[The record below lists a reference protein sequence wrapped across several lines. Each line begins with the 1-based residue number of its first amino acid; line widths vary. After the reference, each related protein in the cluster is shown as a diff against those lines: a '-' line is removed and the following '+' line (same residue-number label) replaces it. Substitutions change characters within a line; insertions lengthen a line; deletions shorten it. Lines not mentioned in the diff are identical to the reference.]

1 MAEEKIP
8 SPSDLHDASR
18 GEGRARDAATRIRPT
33 SFAQQRL
40 WFLDQLDPGNPAYNV
55 QVAASLRGRLHV
67 DALEAALTEIVRR
80 HETLRTTFSV
90 TRGEPRQ
97 IISAP
102 RPLRLSPLRL
112 AEWPEDAREAEA
124 LRLASEEAM
133 RPFDLTRGPLFRT
146 LLIRLGDEHHVLVL
160 TMHHT
165 ITDGWSTGV
174 LFRELRALY
183 RAFSTGRPSPL
194 PELPIQYADFAVWQ
208 REQLH
213 GEGFQKQLAYWKRQL
228 GGDLPAVNLPTD
240 RPRPGIQSF
249 RGARHSFLLSKEMA
263 DALKALSLD
272 EAATLYMALLA
283 AFTILLFRYERQN
296 EIVIGTP
303 IAGRTSV
310 ETEDL
315 IGFFVNPL
323 VLRIDLSGD
332 PTFRELL
339 ARVREVALDAFTHQD
354 VPFEKVVEALR
365 PQRSLGSSPLFQVW
379 FVVQSSSNPELDLE
393 GLTVTPLE
401 PDDAPLDRGPAGT
414 ARHDLRLGLSRLPS
428 GALSGTIEYRTDLF
442 TASTIVSIIRS
453 YESILRNI
461 LERPDARL
469 SVLVDRV
476 AAVESEEETRRQLE
490 HREAARR
497 ALTSSRRKPL
507 PSGAANRSNR

>member
-1 MAEEKIP
+1 MAP
-8 SPSDLHDASR
+8 VR
-18 GEGRARDAATRIRPT
+18 RDAATSARPI

-40 WFLDQLDPGNPAYNV
+40 WFLDQLDPDNPAYNV
-55 QVAASLRGRLHV
+55 QVGVWLRGRLHV

-90 TRGEPRQ
+90 TGGEPSQ

-102 RPLRLSPLRL
+102 ERLRISPLRL
-112 AEWPEDAREAEA
+112 AGWPEDAREAEA

-146 LLIRLGDEHHVLVL
+146 LLIWLGEEHHVLVL
-160 TMHHT
+160 TMHHI

-183 RAFSTGRPSPL
+183 GAFSTGRPSPL

-213 GEGFQKQLAYWKRQL
+213 GEVFEKQLAYWKRQL
-228 GGDLPAVNLPTD
+228 GRNLPVVKLPID
-240 RPRPGIQSF
+240 RPRPRIQSF
-249 RGARHSFLLSKEMA
+249 RGARESFLLPKEMA

-272 EAATLYMALLA
+272 EAATLYMTLLA
-283 AFTILLFRYERQN
+283 AFTILLFRHARQD

-339 ARVREVALDAFTHQD
+339 LRIREVALDAFTHQD
-354 VPFEKVVEALR
+354 APFEKIVEALR
-365 PQRSLGSSPLFQVW
+365 PERNLGSSPLFQVW
-379 FVVQSSSNPELDLE
+379 FVLQNSSIPDLMLE

-401 PDDAPLDRGPAGT
+401 PDSPFDRGPAGT
-414 ARHDLRLGLSRLPS
+414 ARHDLRLGLSRLSS
-428 GALSGTIEYRTDLF
+428 GALNGTVEYKTDLF
-442 TASTIVSIIRS
+442 SVSTIVSMVRN
-453 YESILRNI
+453 YETTLRNI
-461 LERPDARL
+461 LERPNTRL
-469 SVLVDRV
+469 SVLVDRM
-476 AAVESEEETRRQLE
+476 AAVERDEETRRELE
-490 HREAARR
+490 HWEAARR

-507 PSGAANRSNR
+507 PSAANRSKP